1 MVDNDNV
8 VDFGRVEE
16 VPHEEANNE
25 NVIEAKVVDEIIFPT
40 IPAEYVYN
48 NETIGITDIPNI
60 QDDMFIMPSR
70 VLRKFF
76 GFNTK
81 SLKALLPMDFLTQAM
96 FLVFKECFKLTEV
109 QKLGQSI
116 ANVDPTI
123 SKTDDYKKN
132 LFMDIEPDELENYLK
147 FDQDGA
153 DNPEVMKTIKL
164 MERTIRNYTQV
175 YYIKNKSYLFAYHPG
190 ILEKLDPDMLDMQE
204 IGVLE
209 TLLGKFFTSSNEIGK
224 SISNASSLSGLEY
237 TFKDL
242 SVGTRKRLELL
253 KIGLINENGYT
264 EESVDAYIKACIE
277 YTKKSFDEGKYNVRE
292 EAKYDTEGAK
302 DAAKLLVKDEEWQ
315 KHFEETGEK
324 LQKYSTEMFNKIV
337 EHDTK
342 PIEDYIAEEGEQELN
357 KPAGE
362 LIKLMNQSKES
373 TFKNGLQIML
383 ASEGRYYGSDNQ
395 ISKSVDR
402 SDKPLSY
409 AEKRKAKREKA
420 LLENKEI
427 EVEDKEVKEI
437 IPPKPEEDK
446 FAKFK
451 EKFSKQE
458 EERKEKEVEE
468 KEPKGYS
475 FLGKQTVHPESGL
488 YGVTPKG
495 KVVES
500 MEELKEDKKEEKVVL
515 TPNPYTFDNKDTNA
529 MEIELKLKE
538 LEIEKLRLELELQK
552 SKQTVI
558 VETPKEV
565 KTESGVKISGEMFD
579 PNISHSVVDKVTSE
593 TKEDKVN
600 YKASVVI
607 TENEN
612 GDVIKTDTTT
622 IVDDNGEEF
631 TEEEVEE
638 LKHIEDL
645 NKMEN
650 MSIEELTAKIRDAV
664 HRELAESGRDA
675 YSEFPVIKTDPDTSI
690 LRTVSNPLQRIK
702 MYEASAKEGRKLFM
716 PNSGYEVFIKK
727 IRDKDQISYLLT
739 MLDPKENLTQSVD
752 QLIMDECV
760 NILYANMEFNFE
772 EPVSREDFLK
782 CTHPNDIIFAI
793 MMLAI
798 VNLPVNKDGKCLVNI
813 SSVTCNSEYHGNQR
827 QIFSLTHPLQI
838 DILEEFSKIYKLS
851 QPLLERKSKFDNGK
865 YKSISE
871 AYEQNGSGVYEY
883 CSIKDDIVTYNLIL
897 SPLNLY
903 KINKQ
908 KEETQKILY
917 DSLRSDF
924 KSEGAVRASLEA
936 RIGRDFSKVEIYMDN
951 TPFDMFKADT
961 LRVSGMRLEDFSATF
976 AEIEDETL
984 RKEALKEQALNKET
998 FKCLTHILP
1007 LMAEYAENIDYAMVI
1022 INFVDSLEVVANATG
1037 ERIAGPVSH
1046 SNYPELLQIFTQ
1058 IPDIKDI
1065 GEAIERLND
1074 KTNLVIEDTAIEWNS
1089 KDIFR
1094 FMPKFEDLFAPEEK
1108 YRELLKNEGESEVN
1122 IEKYVQ
1128 EYTRQKENMHS
1139 GKCFCGSDKLVLDWR
1154 SILFQCL
1161 SKV

>member
-1 MVDNDNV
+1 VVDNDNV

-25 NVIEAKVVDEIIFPT
+25 DVIEAKVVDEIIFPT
-40 IPAEYVYN
+40 IPAEYVYD
-48 NETIGITDIPNI
+48 NETVGIRDVPNV

-70 VLRKFF
+70 VLRRFF

-116 ANVDPTI
+116 ASVDPTI

-153 DNPEVMKTIKL
+153 DNPEVMKTIKQ

-175 YYIKNKSYLFAYHPG
+175 YYIKNKKYLFAYHPG

-237 TFKDL
+237 TFKDM
-242 SVGTRKRLELL
+242 SVSTRKKLELL

-427 EVEDKEVKEI
+427 EVEDKEVKEV

-468 KEPKGYS
+468 KEYKETKGY
-475 FLGKQTVHPESGL
+475 GKYNMHPETHL
-488 YGVTPKG
+488 YGVIPKG

-500 MEELKEDKKEEKVVL
+500 LEELKEDKEEKVVL

-529 MEIELKLKE
+529 MEIELRLKE
-538 LEIEKLRLELELQK
+538 LEIEKLRLQLELQK
-552 SKQTVI
+552 SKQTVV
-558 VETPKEV
+558 VETPV
-565 KTESGVKISGEMFD
+565 KA
-579 PNISHSVVDKVTSE
+579 SE
-593 TKEDKVN
+593 PKEDKVD
-600 YKASVVI
+600 YKASIVI

-612 GDVIKTDTTT
+612 GDIVKTDTTT
-622 IVDDNGEEF
+622 IVDNNGEEF

-664 HRELAESGRDA
+664 HKELSTNGRDA
-675 YSEFPVIKTDPDTSI
+675 YGEFPVIKTDPDTSI

-702 MYEASAKEGRKLFM
+702 LYEASAKEGRKLFM

-752 QLIMDECV
+752 QLIMDECI
-760 NILYANMEFNFE
+760 NILYANMEFEFE

-838 DILEEFSKIYKLS
+838 DILEEFAKIYKLS

-976 AEIEDETL
+976 SEIEDETL

-1037 ERIAGPVSH
+1037 ERIAGPISH

-1058 IPDIKDI
+1058 IPDIKGI

-1094 FMPKFEDLFAPEEK
+1094 FMPRFEDLFAPEEK

-1128 EYTRQKENMHS
+1128 EYTKQKENMHS

>member
-25 NVIEAKVVDEIIFPT
+25 DVIEAKVVDEIIFPT
-40 IPAEYVYN
+40 IPAEYVYD
-48 NETIGITDIPNI
+48 NETVGIKDIPNV

-70 VLRKFF
+70 VLRRFF

-116 ANVDPTI
+116 ASVDPTI

-153 DNPEVMKTIKL
+153 DNPEVMKTIKQ

-175 YYIKNKSYLFAYHPG
+175 YYIKNKKYLFAYHPG

-237 TFKDL
+237 TFKDM
-242 SVGTRKRLELL
+242 SVSTRKKLELL

-427 EVEDKEVKEI
+427 EVEDKEVKEV

-468 KEPKGYS
+468 KEYKETKGY
-475 FLGKQTVHPESGL
+475 GKYNMHPETHL
-488 YGVTPKG
+488 YGVIPKG

-500 MEELKEDKKEEKVVL
+500 LEELKEDKEEKVVL

-529 MEIELKLKE
+529 MEIELRLKE
-538 LEIEKLRLELELQK
+538 LEIEKLRLQLELQK
-552 SKQTVI
+552 SKQTVV
-558 VETPKEV
+558 VETPV
-565 KTESGVKISGEMFD
+565 KV
-579 PNISHSVVDKVTSE
+579 SE
-593 TKEDKVN
+593 PKEDKVD
-600 YKASVVI
+600 YKASIVI

-612 GDVIKTDTTT
+612 GDIVKTDTTT
-622 IVDDNGEEF
+622 IVDNNGEEF

-638 LKHIEDL
+638 LKHIEEL

-664 HRELAESGRDA
+664 HKELSTNGRDA
-675 YSEFPVIKTDPDTSI
+675 YGEFPVIKTDPDTSI

-702 MYEASAKEGRKLFM
+702 LYEASAKEGRKLFM

-752 QLIMDECV
+752 QLIMDECI
-760 NILYANMEFNFE
+760 NILYANMEFEFE

-838 DILEEFSKIYKLS
+838 DILEEFAKIYKLS

-976 AEIEDETL
+976 SEIEDETL

-1037 ERIAGPVSH
+1037 ERIAGPISH

-1058 IPDIKDI
+1058 IPDIKGI

-1094 FMPKFEDLFAPEEK
+1094 FMPRFEDLFAPEEK

-1128 EYTRQKENMHS
+1128 EYTKQKENMHS

>member
-25 NVIEAKVVDEIIFPT
+25 DVIEAKVVDEIIFPT
-40 IPAEYVYN
+40 IPAEYVYD
-48 NETIGITDIPNI
+48 NETVGIRDVPNV

-70 VLRKFF
+70 VLRRFF

-116 ANVDPTI
+116 ASVDPTI

-153 DNPEVMKTIKL
+153 DNPEVMKTIKQ

-175 YYIKNKSYLFAYHPG
+175 YYIKNKKYLFAYHPG

-237 TFKDL
+237 TFKDM
-242 SVGTRKRLELL
+242 SVSTRKKLELL

-427 EVEDKEVKEI
+427 EVEDKEVKEV

-468 KEPKGYS
+468 KEYKETKGY
-475 FLGKQTVHPESGL
+475 GKYNMHPETHL
-488 YGVTPKG
+488 YGVIPKG

-500 MEELKEDKKEEKVVL
+500 LEELKEDKEEKVVL

-529 MEIELKLKE
+529 MEIELRLKE
-538 LEIEKLRLELELQK
+538 LEIEKLRLQLELQK
-552 SKQTVI
+552 SKQTVV
-558 VETPKEV
+558 VETPV
-565 KTESGVKISGEMFD
+565 KA
-579 PNISHSVVDKVTSE
+579 SE
-593 TKEDKVN
+593 PKEDKVD
-600 YKASVVI
+600 YKASIVI

-612 GDVIKTDTTT
+612 GDIVKTDTTT
-622 IVDDNGEEF
+622 IVDNNGEEF

-664 HRELAESGRDA
+664 HKELSTNGRDA
-675 YSEFPVIKTDPDTSI
+675 YGEFPVIKTDPDTSI

-702 MYEASAKEGRKLFM
+702 LYEASAKEGRKLFM

-752 QLIMDECV
+752 QLIMDECI
-760 NILYANMEFNFE
+760 NILYANMEFEFE

-838 DILEEFSKIYKLS
+838 DILEEFAKIYKLS

-976 AEIEDETL
+976 SEIEDETL

-1037 ERIAGPVSH
+1037 ERIAGPISH

-1058 IPDIKDI
+1058 IPDIKGI

-1094 FMPKFEDLFAPEEK
+1094 FMPRFEDLFAPEEK

-1128 EYTRQKENMHS
+1128 EYTKQKENMHS

>member
-16 VPHEEANNE
+16 VPHEEVNNE
-25 NVIEAKVVDEIIFPT
+25 DVIEAKVVDEIIFPT
-40 IPAEYVYN
+40 IPAEYVYD
-48 NETIGITDIPNI
+48 NETVGIKDIPNV

-70 VLRKFF
+70 VLRRFF

-116 ANVDPTI
+116 ASVDPTI

-153 DNPEVMKTIKL
+153 DNPEVMKTIKQ

-175 YYIKNKSYLFAYHPG
+175 YYIKNKKYLFAYHPG

-237 TFKDL
+237 TFKDM
-242 SVGTRKRLELL
+242 SVSTRKKLELL

-427 EVEDKEVKEI
+427 EVEDKEVKEV

-468 KEPKGYS
+468 KEYKETKGY
-475 FLGKQTVHPESGL
+475 GKYNIHPETHL
-488 YGVTPKG
+488 YGVIPKG

-500 MEELKEDKKEEKVVL
+500 LEELKEDKEEKVVL

-529 MEIELKLKE
+529 MEIELRLKE
-538 LEIEKLRLELELQK
+538 LEIEKLRLQLELQK
-552 SKQTVI
+552 SKQTVV
-558 VETPKEV
+558 VETPIKA
-565 KTESGVKISGEMFD
+565 
-579 PNISHSVVDKVTSE
+579 SE
-593 TKEDKVN
+593 PKEDKVD
-600 YKASVVI
+600 YKASIVI

-612 GDVIKTDTTT
+612 GDVVKTDTTT
-622 IVDDNGEEF
+622 IVDNNGEEF

-664 HRELAESGRDA
+664 HKELSTNGRDA
-675 YSEFPVIKTDPDTSI
+675 YGEFPVIKTDPDTSI

-702 MYEASAKEGRKLFM
+702 LYEASAKEGRKLFM

-752 QLIMDECV
+752 QLIMDECI
-760 NILYANMEFNFE
+760 NILYANMEFEFE

-838 DILEEFSKIYKLS
+838 DILEEFAKIYKLS

-976 AEIEDETL
+976 SEIEDEAL

-1037 ERIAGPVSH
+1037 ERIAGPISH

-1058 IPDIKDI
+1058 IPDIKGI

-1094 FMPKFEDLFAPEEK
+1094 FMPRFEDLFAPEEK

-1128 EYTRQKENMHS
+1128 EYTKQKENMHS

>member
-1 MVDNDNV
+1 MADNENV

-16 VPHEEANNE
+16 TPHSEANNE
-25 NVIEAKVVDEIIFPT
+25 NVVETKNIDEIIFPT

-96 FLVFKECFKLTEV
+96 FLVFKECFKLTEI

-116 ANVDPTI
+116 ASVDPTI

-175 YYIKNKSYLFAYHPG
+175 YYIKNKSYLFAYHPS

-237 TFKDL
+237 TFKDM
-242 SVGTRKRLELL
+242 SVSTRKKLELL

-264 EESVDAYIKACIE
+264 EESVDAYIKACID

-315 KHFEETGEK
+315 KHFEATGEK

-395 ISKSVDR
+395 VSRSVDR

-427 EVEDKEVKEI
+427 EIESKEVKEV
-437 IPPKPEEDK
+437 IPLKPEEDK
-446 FAKFK
+446 FANFR
-451 EKFSKQE
+451 EKFNKQE

-488 YGVTPKG
+488 YGVIPKG

-500 MEELKEDKKEEKVVL
+500 IEELKEEKKEEKVVL

-538 LEIEKLRLELELQK
+538 LEIEKLKLELELQK
-552 SKQTVI
+552 SKQTVV
-558 VETPKEV
+558 VETPAAV
-565 KTESGVKISGEMFD
+565 TE
-579 PNISHSVVDKVTSE
+579 P
-593 TKEDKVN
+593 KEDKVD

-607 TENEN
+607 SKNEN

-622 IVDDNGEEF
+622 IVNNGEEF
-631 TEEEVEE
+631 TKEEVEE
-638 LKHIEDL
+638 LNRIEEL
-645 NKMEN
+645 NKLES
-650 MSIEELTAKIRDAV
+650 MSIDELTAKIRDAV
-664 HRELAESGRDA
+664 HKELKESGRDA
-675 YSEFPVIKTDPDTSI
+675 YGEFPVIKTDPDTSI
-690 LRTVSNPLQRIK
+690 LRTVANPLQRIK

-752 QLIMDECV
+752 QLIMDECI
-760 NILYANMEFNFE
+760 NILFANMEFSFE

-813 SSVTCNSEYHGNQR
+813 SSVSCNSDYHGTQR
-827 QIFSLTHPLQI
+827 QIFSLNHPIQI
-838 DILEEFSKIYKLS
+838 DILEEFTKIYKLS
-851 QPLLERKSKFDNGK
+851 QPLLDRKSKFDNGR
-865 YKSISE
+865 YKTIYE

-883 CSIKDDIVTYNLIL
+883 CSTKDDIVTYNIIL

-924 KSEGAVRASLEA
+924 KSQGAVRTSLEA

-976 AEIEDETL
+976 SEIEDENV
-984 RKEALKEQALNKET
+984 RKEALKEQAINKET
-998 FKCLTHILP
+998 FKCLTHVLP

-1022 INFVDSLEVVANATG
+1022 INFIDSLEVVANANG
-1037 ERIAGPVSH
+1037 ERIAGPISH
-1046 SNYPELLQIFTQ
+1046 SNYPELLQIFTR

-1094 FMPKFEDLFAPEEK
+1094 FMPKFEELFAPEEK
-1108 YRELLKNEGESEVN
+1108 YRQLLKDEGESDVT
-1122 IEKYVQ
+1122 IEKYMQ
-1128 EYTRQKENMHS
+1128 EYTKQKEHMHS

>member
-1 MVDNDNV
+1 MVDNDNT

-25 NVIEAKVVDEIIFPT
+25 DVIEAKVVDEIIFPT
-40 IPAEYVYN
+40 IPAEYVYD
-48 NETIGITDIPNI
+48 NETVGIKDVPNV

-70 VLRKFF
+70 VLRRFF
-76 GFNTK
+76 GFNMK

-116 ANVDPTI
+116 ASVDPTI

-153 DNPEVMKTIKL
+153 DNPEVMKTIKQ

-175 YYIKNKSYLFAYHPG
+175 YYIKNKKYLFAYHPG

-427 EVEDKEVKEI
+427 EVEDKEVKEV

-468 KEPKGYS
+468 KEYKETKGY
-475 FLGKQTVHPESGL
+475 GKYNMHPETHL
-488 YGVTPKG
+488 YGVIPKG

-500 MEELKEDKKEEKVVL
+500 LEELKEDKEEKVVL

-529 MEIELKLKE
+529 MEIELRLKE
-538 LEIEKLRLELELQK
+538 LEIEKLRLQLELQK
-552 SKQTVI
+552 SKQTVV
-558 VETPKEV
+558 VETPV
-565 KTESGVKISGEMFD
+565 KA
-579 PNISHSVVDKVTSE
+579 SE
-593 TKEDKVN
+593 PKEDKVD
-600 YKASVVI
+600 YKASIVI

-612 GDVIKTDTTT
+612 GDIIKTDTTT
-622 IVDDNGEEF
+622 IVDNNGEEF

-638 LKHIEDL
+638 LKHIEEL

-664 HRELAESGRDA
+664 HKELSTNGRDA
-675 YSEFPVIKTDPDTSI
+675 YGEFPVIKTDPDTSI

-702 MYEASAKEGRKLFM
+702 LYEASAKEGRKLFM

-752 QLIMDECV
+752 QLIMDECI
-760 NILYANMEFNFE
+760 NILYANMEFEFE
-772 EPVSREDFLK
+772 ESVSREDFLK

-838 DILEEFSKIYKLS
+838 DILEEFAKIYKLS

-976 AEIEDETL
+976 SEIEDETL

-1037 ERIAGPVSH
+1037 ERIAGPISH

-1058 IPDIKDI
+1058 IPDIKGI
-1065 GEAIERLND
+1065 GESIERLND

-1094 FMPKFEDLFAPEEK
+1094 FMPRFEDLFAPEEK

-1128 EYTRQKENMHS
+1128 EYTKQKENMHS

>member
-25 NVIEAKVVDEIIFPT
+25 DVIEAKVVDEIIFPT
-40 IPAEYVYN
+40 IPAEYVYD
-48 NETIGITDIPNI
+48 NETVGIRDVPNV

-70 VLRKFF
+70 VLRRFF

-116 ANVDPTI
+116 ASVDPTI

-153 DNPEVMKTIKL
+153 DNPEVMKTIKQ

-175 YYIKNKSYLFAYHPG
+175 YYIKNKKYLFAYHPG

-237 TFKDL
+237 TFKDM
-242 SVGTRKRLELL
+242 SVSTRKKLELL

-383 ASEGRYYGSDNQ
+383 ASEGRYYGSDSQ

-427 EVEDKEVKEI
+427 EVEDKEVKEVV
-437 IPPKPEEDK
+437 PPKPEEDK

-468 KEPKGYS
+468 KEYKETKGY
-475 FLGKQTVHPESGL
+475 GKYNMHPETHL
-488 YGVTPKG
+488 YGVIPKG

-500 MEELKEDKKEEKVVL
+500 LEELKEDKEEKVVL

-529 MEIELKLKE
+529 MEIELRLKE
-538 LEIEKLRLELELQK
+538 LEIEKLRLQLELQK
-552 SKQTVI
+552 SKQTVV
-558 VETPKEV
+558 VETAKEV
-565 KTESGVKISGEMFD
+565 KTETGVKISGEMFD
-579 PNISHSVVDKVTSE
+579 PNTPHTVVDKITSE
-593 TKEDKVN
+593 PKVVKNEEPTVYEDVK
-600 YKASVVI
+600 
-607 TENEN
+607 
-612 GDVIKTDTTT
+612 
-622 IVDDNGEEF
+622 EF

-664 HRELAESGRDA
+664 HKELSTNGRDA
-675 YSEFPVIKTDPDTSI
+675 YGEFPVIKTDPDTSI

-702 MYEASAKEGRKLFM
+702 LYEASAKEGRKLFM

-752 QLIMDECV
+752 QLIMDECI
-760 NILYANMEFNFE
+760 NILYANMEFEFE

-838 DILEEFSKIYKLS
+838 DILEEFAKIYKLS

-976 AEIEDETL
+976 SEIEDETL

-1037 ERIAGPVSH
+1037 ERIAGPISH

-1058 IPDIKDI
+1058 IPDIKGI

-1094 FMPKFEDLFAPEEK
+1094 FMPRFEDLFAPEEK